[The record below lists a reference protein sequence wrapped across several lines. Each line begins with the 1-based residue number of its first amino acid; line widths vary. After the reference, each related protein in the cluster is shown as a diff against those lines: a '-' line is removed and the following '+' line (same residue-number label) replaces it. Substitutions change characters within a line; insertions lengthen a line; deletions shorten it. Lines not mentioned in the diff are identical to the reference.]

1 VWRKNTHEKTFSSGF
16 MKLDDRWKIYE
27 LMAQHKYISSY
38 SSASYS
44 TKLEKSEKIVI
55 TNVEKILKK
64 NISPKDFKNI
74 ESEVFDFLY
83 KEKMEHRWGHVP
95 LLGPIK
101 STHIDEVH
109 NLLDLEDIE
118 EVYVNAENFSGSIK
132 SKKCGWIAWKLV
144 EGDKSILTP
153 KHLTSEY
160 QYLVAMNHHKIET
173 ATTEVIEKF
182 TKYKNTKEGRIFKR
196 FYSSRFWYHDDLEK
210 LLTSLPSVS
219 FFNY

>member
-1 VWRKNTHEKTFSSGF
+1 

-27 LMAQHKYISSY
+27 LMAQHRYISSY

-44 TKLEKSEKIVI
+44 SKLEKSEKIII
-55 TNVEKILKK
+55 TNVKKILKK
-64 NISPKDFKNI
+64 DIAPEDFKTI
-74 ESEVFDFLY
+74 ESEVSDFLY

-95 LLGPIK
+95 LLGPIN
-101 STHIDEVH
+101 SAHVDEVH
-109 NLLDLEDIE
+109 TLLDLEDIE

-132 SKKCGWIAWKLV
+132 SKKCGWIAWRLV
-144 EGDKSILTP
+144 EGDKSILIH
-153 KHLTSEY
+153 KSLTSEY

-173 ATTEVIEKF
+173 ATNEVMEKSI
-182 TKYKNTKEGRIFKR
+182 KYKNTRDGRTFKR
-196 FYSSRFWYHDDLEK
+196 FFSSSRFWYHDDLEK